1 MAEPQ
6 DRRDAFVQTLNDKV
20 VALDTSVKY
29 LERDIKDHKLQT
41 EKQFEALNST
51 INTRFTTIDTK
62 IDKIAD
68 AVTGNKIGLAKIFA
82 WGGVALVVCGAVAA
96 AVARAMIGA

>member
-41 EKQFEALNST
+41 EKQFEALNTT

-82 WGGVALVVCGAVAA
+82 WSGVALVI
-96 AVARAMIGA
+96 IGAATTAIVRMLAG

>member
-6 DRRDAFVQTLNDKV
+6 DRRDAFAQTLNDRV

-82 WGGVALVVCGAVAA
+82 WSGLALVVVGGITA
-96 AVARAMIGA
+96 AVARAIIGA